1 MLTIQ
6 QETTR
11 DAVVCRPV
19 GELDSFSVS
28 QLRQALAEAASSRKL
43 VIDLSGVT
51 FVDSAGL
58 GALIGGI
65 RRTRE
70 LGGQVAVACGRPVLI
85 RLLQTTGFDR
95 IVTVARTVGQASAA
109 LQGSDDRDAEH
120 RAMSH
125 SDRLG
130 GRRSA

>member
-1 MLTIQ
+1 MLVIQ

-11 DAVVCRPV
+11 GAVVCRPV
-19 GELDSFSVS
+19 GEVDSFSVS
-28 QLRQALAEAASSRKL
+28 QLRQALAEVASSRKL

-70 LGGQVAVACGRPVLI
+70 HGGQVAVACGRPVLV

-95 IVTVARTVGQASAA
+95 IVTVARTAGEAGAA
-109 LQGSDDRDAEH
+109 LQRFDDPDAARQATSD
-120 RAMSH
+120 
-125 SDRLG
+125 SDPVG
-130 GRRSA
+130 GQRWA